1 MTVIVYLA
9 FSHGWGLDITKFT
22 AEDAMVATKIFPS
35 IMIIWNTSVCLVRVS
50 MLLFYIQLF
59 RISHWRIA
67 FWIFIA
73 LNVSSLISI
82 IFSALLVCRPI
93 AYTYDKTIVGGYCGD
108 VLKLQLFTAI
118 WNLLMDVAIV
128 VLPMPIVW
136 TLKMR
141 IKKKVGVSFMFGMG
155 IM

>member
-1 MTVIVYLA
+1 LWLA

-22 AEDAMVATKIFPS
+22 AADAMMATKIFPS
-35 IMIIWNTSVCLVRVS
+35 IMIVWNTSVCLVRVS

-59 RISHWRIA
+59 RISNWRIV
-67 FWIFIA
+67 FWIFVA
-73 LNVSSLISI
+73 LNVSSLTSI
-82 IFSALLVCRPI
+82 ICSTLLVCRPL
-93 AYTYDKTIVGGYCGD
+93 AYSYDKSIAGGHCGD
-108 VLKLQLFTAI
+108 ILKLQLFTAI

-141 IKKKVGVSFMFGMG
+141 TKKKVGVSLMFGMG
-155 IM
+155 FV